1 MKKIAILIADDHE
14 VVRAGLAAIFRYQRD
29 FTVAGEAKDGAE
41 ALARAQEL
49 RPDVVVMD
57 LAMPGMNGVAATR
70 AIRRAVPEAK
80 IVILTTYASS
90 SEVHLA
96 LEAGAL
102 GAVSKDA
109 PTTTLVAAIRDVARG
124 RQAFSPDITGEI
136 AATER
141 PVLTGRQLEIL
152 EALTRGLSN
161 HDIAVM
167 CHISEDGVKAHLK
180 ALFAKLNVAN
190 RLEAAAYALKIHM
203 VR

>member
-29 FTVAGEAKDGAE
+29 FIVAGEAKDGAE

-57 LAMPGMNGVAATR
+57 LAMPGMDGVAATR
-70 AIRRAVPEAK
+70 AIRRAVPAAK
-80 IVILTTYASS
+80 IIILTTYASS

-124 RQAFSPDITGEI
+124 RQAFSPDIAGQI
-136 AATER
+136 AAAER

-190 RLEAAAYALKIHM
+190 RLEASAYALKMHL

>member
-57 LAMPGMNGVAATR
+57 LAMPGMNGVAATP

-124 RQAFSPDITGEI
+124 RQAFSPDIAGEI

-180 ALFAKLNVAN
+180 ALFANLNVAN
-190 RLEAAAYALKIHM
+190 RLEAAAYALKIHL